1 MTTAMAGR
9 GEMNPAR
16 PRLTI
21 DVSPEMRRDIRLEAA
36 KRDVSITDYVTYL
49 ILLGRDAD
57 RAGKTTERRTG

>member
-21 DVSPEMRRDIRLEAA
+21 DVNPKMRREIRLEAA
-36 KRDVSITDYVTYL
+36 KRDVSITDYVTHL
-49 ILLGRDAD
+49 ILLGQEAD
-57 RAGKTTERRTG
+57 RDGKDVEGKME